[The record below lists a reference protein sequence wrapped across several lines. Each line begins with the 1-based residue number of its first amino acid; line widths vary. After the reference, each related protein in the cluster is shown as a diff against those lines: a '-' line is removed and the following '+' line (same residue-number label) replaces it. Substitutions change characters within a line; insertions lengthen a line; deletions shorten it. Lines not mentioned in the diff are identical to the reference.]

1 MMTEQVATTP
11 KKQKFFTKDLVK
23 CVVVLATIA
32 LVAGI
37 LLGVMNWVTYVD
49 PDESIMKDVASF
61 FGTDVS
67 GISKSEDRVLDDYV
81 NSCFVAKDA
90 EGNEL
95 GYCYYTTGNG
105 AKDGTIEM
113 LIYISVNGVIEDVVV
128 YDQGETAG
136 YFSKVEKANKSKYV
150 GLDLDEIDGVT
161 FYKKTPSSDLGAGDV
176 VALSG
181 ATYTSTGYHNA
192 VAAAVRAYKAYAK
205 EV

>member
-1 MMTEQVATTP
+1 MAEQVATTP
-11 KKQKFFTKDLVK
+11 KKQRFFTKDLAK
-23 CVVVLATIA
+23 CVIVLAAIA
-32 LVAGI
+32 LVAGV

-49 PDESIMKDVASF
+49 PDETIMKDVASF
-61 FGTDVS
+61 FGVDVD
-67 GISKSEDRVLDDYV
+67 GIVKSDDRVLDEYV
-81 NSCFVAKDA
+81 NSCFVAKSADGS
-90 EGNEL
+90 EV

-113 LIYISVNGVIEDVVV
+113 LIYIGSDGVIKDVVV

-136 YFSKVEKANKSKYV
+136 YFNKVEKANKAKYV

-161 FYKKTPSSDLGAGDV
+161 FYKKSPSSELGAGDV

-192 VAAAVRAYKAYAK
+192 VAAAVRAYKAYNK
-205 EV
+205 EA